1 MIALCIVLYLVGV
14 IASYLL
20 RREYVKKDF
29 DDWTVGERTFTI
41 ITSVLFSWVGALS
54 TLIMRALDHTNDKP
68 AKW

>member
-1 MIALCIVLYLVGV
+1 MIALYIILHLAGV

-20 RREYVKKDF
+20 RRRYVKNDF
-29 DDWTVGERTFTI
+29 GDWTVGERTFTI

-54 TLIMRALDHTNDKP
+54 TLIMYALDHKNDKP